1 MNKIQKTIEEAL
13 GPLNKGLEGKDRAIT
28 VVRCDDTVVTM
39 TLEGFCCTACDCVAA
54 FKSRV
59 RQIVKS
65 SCSDINQ
72 VTFE

>member
-1 MNKIQKTIEEAL
+1 MEATQKTIEKAL
-13 GPLNKGLEGKDRAIT
+13 EPLNKGLEAKDRAIT
-28 VVRCDDTVVTM
+28 VVRCDEEMVAM
-39 TLEGFCCTACDCVAA
+39 TLEGFCCTACDCVAV

-65 SCSDINQ
+65 SCPEINQ